1 MDPTL
6 LRHRWNCPRSQ
17 SEARVCGA
25 DYPLPEPAQPTASSC
40 TNGGFSTAFRRRRR
54 DAAMRQ
60 FIDRSSQVQSWKP
73 RTRSAFP
80 PSFLPRP
87 PPKKHFRWH
96 TQSKI
101 LMAKEAK
108 TNLNYQSGEQRP
120 CSVHALISL
129 HRSHRPVFH
138 NVLFCFTLKQI
149 PISACLAFANHRFF
163 PPASTMK
170 TRDMCSFL
178 KITGSSV
185 LYFLQWLYL
194 ATSFDALSSYFLWY
208 L

>member
-80 PSFLPRP
+80 PSFFPRP

-129 HRSHRPVFH
+129 HCSHRPVFH

-149 PISACLAFANHRFF
+149 PISACLAFANH
-163 PPASTMK
+163 M
-170 TRDMCSFL
+170 
-178 KITGSSV
+178 
-185 LYFLQWLYL
+185 L
-194 ATSFDALSSYFLWY
+194 APWRQGICAIF
-208 L
+208 